1 MTAADLMRLYQRPD
15 CPFCWKVRLFVFESQ
30 LNLKETAVELNKKH
44 PDVVSLN
51 PNATVPVLLD
61 GELVI
66 YESAEIM
73 EYLIDK
79 FPKIRLMDGPP
90 KERAKI
96 RQLQTYSDTKL
107 GKILFPYIKQK
118 RDSPDL
124 VVSDELQQSTKK
136 AWADAQLV
144 LSEQLGDGDFFTNDF
159 SIAECALIPR
169 FCLAITHGFAIDE
182 RFKNLIAWYA
192 RCAERASFSKALP
205 KHFPGIN

>member
-1 MTAADLMRLYQRPD
+1 MTTAELMMLYQRPD

-44 PDVVSLN
+44 PDVMSLN

-73 EYLIDK
+73 EYLMDK
-79 FPKIRLMDGPP
+79 FPKIRLMDGSPR
-90 KERAKI
+90 ERAKI
-96 RQLQTYSDTKL
+96 RQLQNYSDTKL
-107 GKILFPYIKQK
+107 GRILFPYIKQK
-118 RDSPDL
+118 RDSTDL

-136 AWADAQLV
+136 AWADAQLI
-144 LSEQLGDGDFFTNDF
+144 LSEQLGDSNYFTKDF
-159 SIAECALIPR
+159 SIAECALLPR

-182 RFKNLIAWYA
+182 RFQNLINWYA
-192 RCAERASFSKALP
+192 RCAERASFGKALP
-205 KHFPGIN
+205 KYFPGIN

>member
-30 LNLKETAVELNKKH
+30 LNLKETAVELNKTH

-73 EYLIDK
+73 EYLMDK
-79 FPKIRLMDGPP
+79 FPKIRLMDGSPR
-90 KERAKI
+90 ERAKV
-96 RQLQTYSDTKL
+96 RQLQNYSDTEL

-124 VVSDELQQSTKK
+124 VVS
-136 AWADAQLV
+136 
-144 LSEQLGDGDFFTNDF
+144 
-159 SIAECALIPR
+159 
-169 FCLAITHGFAIDE
+169 
-182 RFKNLIAWYA
+182 KNLP
-192 RCAERASFSKALP
+192 LV
-205 KHFPGIN
+205 